1 MTTVTHLTE
10 TQRFR
15 QDWLWALLLVGT
27 VPGFCLAAVAIVV
40 DSSGPWTTH
49 LPLLA
54 LAALLVLGPLPL
66 FWWAGLR
73 TEVRDDG
80 LSLRLWPL
88 QWSFRHVPCE
98 DVLAVESA
106 DVSAF
111 RQFGGVGI
119 RWNVS
124 LSRDGLV
131 RVGPKGYVVDSGPG
145 VRIER
150 RDARDLIVTSSDAE
164 ALAAALERACS
175 TSDPIS

>member
-73 TEVRDDG
+73 TDLVMWDRLDDESDLG
-80 LSLRLWPL
+80 DRLANDDW
-88 QWSFRHVPCE
+88 RITAY
-98 DVLAVESA
+98 DVL
-106 DVSAF
+106 
-111 RQFGGVGI
+111 
-119 RWNVS
+119 
-124 LSRDGLV
+124 
-131 RVGPKGYVVDSGPG
+131 
-145 VRIER
+145 
-150 RDARDLIVTSSDAE
+150 
-164 ALAAALERACS
+164 
-175 TSDPIS
+175 